1 LLFPVAIKAALVAVA
16 STVETG
22 KGGASSSEGGNHM
35 RRSTVLLLLAVG
47 MLIVWSGTAS
57 AQRPA
62 AETDSFSYSDSSS
75 CGSFNDNFA
84 GNGTVRDTTFFDSG
98 GNPVREHI
106 RVSVRETDVNSRSGK
121 TIQVHQ
127 AYAVV
132 VNLETG
138 FYAYN
143 GQVYMSTG
151 PHRSGLI
158 HDTGHVLFDP
168 EGNVIKQAGPHT
180 VLAGGLAPFC
190 QALS

>member
-1 LLFPVAIKAALVAVA
+1 
-16 STVETG
+16 
-22 KGGASSSEGGNHM
+22 M
-35 RRSTVLLLLAVG
+35 RRSIVLLLLAVG

-57 AQRPA
+57 AQRPDV
-62 AETDSFSYSDSSS
+62 ETDSFSYSGSSS

-84 GNGTVRDTTFFDSG
+84 GKGTVRDTTFFDPA

-106 RVSVRETDVNSRSGK
+106 RISVRETDVNSRSGK

-127 AYAVV
+127 AYTVV

-158 HDTGHVLFDP
+158 HDTGHVRFDP